1 MIVKKEI
8 HQWKKDAVDDLADLI
23 QKYKVL
29 GLVDLSNM
37 PDNLIQLIR
46 MKLRDKALIKMS
58 KKSLILRAL
67 EKSEKKSKKKN
78 LIKFGEKI
86 LGQSGLIFTNE
97 DPFALKR
104 LFDENRLRRFAKE
117 GDIAQEDIIV
127 YEGDTG
133 LPTGQAITEL
143 HLVLKLPTKI
153 KNDTIWI
160 TSDKITHYQGDVIP
174 LKEAIVL
181 RKLNIKPIEVNIK
194 FYCAWDNGEII
205 PNSILNLDVEDIKRQ
220 LSLGILQALDVA
232 CELPFLIDDA
242 VEYCARK
249 AALNANIVYSQIF
262 EEKTFQIEEDKV
274 EEVEEEPELKDED
287 QPPEGLGSLFG

>member
-1 MIVKKEI
+1 MILKKEI
-8 HQWKKDAVDDLADLI
+8 HQWKKDAVDDLATLMEN
-23 QKYKVL
+23 YKVL

-46 MKLRDKALIKMS
+46 LKLRDKALIRMS
-58 KKSLILRAL
+58 KKSLLLRAL
-67 EKSEKKSKKKN
+67 DKYEKKSKKKN

-86 LGQSGLIFTNE
+86 LGQSGFIFTNE

-104 LFDENRLRRFAKE
+104 LFDENRMTRFAKD

-127 YEGDTG
+127 HEGDTG

-160 TSDKITHYQGDVIP
+160 TSDKITHYKGDAIS

-194 FYCAWDNGEII
+194 FYCAWDNEEII
-205 PNSILNLDVEDIKRQ
+205 PDSILNLDVEEIKHQ
-220 LSLGILQALDVA
+220 FSLGIRQALDVA
-232 CELPFLIDDA
+232 CELPFIINDA
-242 VEYCARK
+242 VEYCTKK
-249 AALNANIVYSQIF
+249 AALNANIVFSQIF
-262 EEKTFQIEEDKV
+262 EEKTLQIEEEHV
-274 EEVEEEPELKDED
+274 EEVEEEPEKKDED